1 MIATLRTTAAT
12 VGDNC
17 IDRYLPL
24 GRALVGGN
32 AVNVAVHLARLGV
45 DSAYFGAVG
54 ADPDGGRVLEALRAN
69 GVGTADVRVVDG
81 AGTGTTDITFG
92 PGGERIIGHEDLG
105 ACAAYRPT
113 TEEMARLALARHV
126 HIGWLDD
133 GGAVKR
139 ALAAAGTDV
148 SQDLSVTSP
157 AAGRSPDGLAVAF
170 ASAGGSLAEGE
181 AAAAALL
188 AAGARTAVVTCGAA
202 GSVAATAESTARMDA
217 RPVAVVDTLGA
228 GDTFIAGFLAARL
241 RGEPLEECLRN
252 GRDAA
257 AATCGHLGGFPQVPG
272 MLT

>member
-1 MIATLRTTAAT
+1 MAGIVAAT

-24 GRALVGGN
+24 GRSTVGGN
-32 AVNVAVHLARLGV
+32 AVNVAVHLCRLGLG
-45 DSAYFGAVG
+45 SAYFGAVG
-54 ADPDGGRVLEALRAN
+54 DDRDGGLVRAALRAN
-69 GVGTADVRVVDG
+69 RVDTAHLRIVPDI
-81 AGTGTTDITFG
+81 GTGTTDITFG

-105 ACAAYRPT
+105 ACATYRPT
-113 TEEMARLALARHV
+113 PSEIAVLSGMRHV

-139 ALAAAGTDV
+139 ALAAGGTDV
-148 SQDLSVTSP
+148 SQDLSVSSP
-157 AAGRSPDGLAVAF
+157 SAGRSPEGLAVAF
-170 ASAGGSLAEGE
+170 ASAGASLDEGD
-181 AAAAALL
+181 AVAAALL
-188 AAGARTAVVTCGAA
+188 GAGARTAVVTCGRA
-202 GSVAATAESTARMDA
+202 GSVAASAGATARMDA

-241 RGEPLEECLRN
+241 QGEPLEACLRK

-257 AATCGHLGGFPQVPG
+257 AATCGHLGGFPQEPG

>member
-1 MIATLRTTAAT
+1 MAGIVAAT

-24 GRALVGGN
+24 GRSTVGGN
-32 AVNVAVHLARLGV
+32 AVNVAVHLSRLGV
-45 DSAYFGAVG
+45 GSAYFGAVG
-54 ADPDGGRVLEALRAN
+54 ADTDGRRVLAALAAE
-69 GVGTADVRVVDG
+69 GVDAAHVHIVADV
-81 AGTGTTDITFG
+81 GTGTTDITFG
-92 PGGERIIGHEDLG
+92 PGGERIIGHEELG

-113 TEEMARLALARHV
+113 PAEMTLLAGMRHV

-139 ALAAAGTDV
+139 ALAAGGTDV

-157 AAGRSPDGLAVAF
+157 SAGRNPEGLAVAF
-170 ASAGGSLAEGE
+170 ASAGASLDEGD
-181 AAAAALL
+181 AVAAALL
-188 AAGARTAVVTCGAA
+188 AAGARTAVVTCGKA
-202 GSVAATAESTARMDA
+202 GSVAAEGSATARMDA
-217 RPVAVVDTLGA
+217 LAIAVVDTLGA

-241 RGEPLEECLRN
+241 QGEPLEACLRK

-257 AATCGHLGGFPQVPG
+257 AATCGHLGGFPQIPG